1 MPCQYVQL
9 GSVENHISGDEN
21 SPQLYLFSLYTIDVK
36 IMRLGISTP
45 YLDIITTDKISARQI
60 SVLYQSVSL
69 AKLEMFPAQSWG

>member
-1 MPCQYVQL
+1 MPCQYVQI
-9 GSVENHISGDEN
+9 GSVENHFSGDEN

-45 YLDIITTDKISARQI
+45 HLDIITTDKIRAGQI

-69 AKLEMFPAQSWG
+69 ANLEMFSV